1 MFVGK
6 SLANIRILHELSRS
20 QLAEE
25 LGITEQAVWQY
36 ENGYV
41 SPKLEVVNKM
51 KHLFHV
57 KAAYFYRN
65 DLLENSPVKDNIQI
79 QHIAYRSDTI
89 NSSMKTQSELVHV
102 KFLDS
107 FIKKIETKIKYPSN
121 LLLSIR
127 EEVIAFLNANEQ
139 LDRTEQITIAAKM
152 AREKLG
158 LPKNTNQNLLFYLE
172 KAGAFITEKSIGETI
187 DAYSLW
193 AEDDIPYIVLGTIRK
208 SAARRNFDLAHE
220 LGHLLLHYK
229 VEFNTLNKQEYR
241 KMEDEAHLFA
251 SAFLLPEEEFRNDCL
266 NIAKISNPDSYID
279 LKSKWIV
286 SLQAMAMRA
295 RNLDVITHQQFRYFN
310 MSINKKGYRTIEPL
324 DHEIPIERPMKIQSI
339 LQLLFEKGV
348 FTVSGLMEELKVE
361 IDFLSRITGIDS
373 PFFERYKKQEQKSF
387 TMNEIRMIKES

>member
-1 MFVGK
+1 MFAW
-6 SLANIRILHELSRS
+6 LRS
-20 QLAEE
+20 YA
-25 LGITEQAVWQY
+25 
-36 ENGYV
+36 
-41 SPKLEVVNKM
+41 
-51 KHLFHV
+51 
-57 KAAYFYRN
+57 
-65 DLLENSPVKDNIQI
+65 
-79 QHIAYRSDTI
+79 
-89 NSSMKTQSELVHV
+89 VHV

-127 EEVIAFLNANEQ
+127 EKSIAFLNANEQ

-279 LKSKWIV
+279 LKSKLNRI
-286 SLQAMAMRA
+286 
-295 RNLDVITHQQFRYFN
+295 
-310 MSINKKGYRTIEPL
+310 
-324 DHEIPIERPMKIQSI
+324 
-339 LQLLFEKGV
+339 
-348 FTVSGLMEELKVE
+348 FTSDG
-361 IDFLSRITGIDS
+361 
-373 PFFERYKKQEQKSF
+373 
-387 TMNEIRMIKES
+387 NES